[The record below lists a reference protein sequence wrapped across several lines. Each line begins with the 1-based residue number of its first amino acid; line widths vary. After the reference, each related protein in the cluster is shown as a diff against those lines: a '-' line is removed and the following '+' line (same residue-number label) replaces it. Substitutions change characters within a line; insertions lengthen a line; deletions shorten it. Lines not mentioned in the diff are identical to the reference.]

1 MTNKI
6 ILLLPLFLSS
16 CLCKTVTFRKEGDFP
31 AYVYIEEPERTE
43 AIYKCK
49 RDPYHQEIFAICHQE
64 IFAIPMVDKDNGI
77 WTFWLGEI
85 NKRYRLIVLSEEGEL
100 LSETSF
106 TPKEVKRVV
115 ISPDSVR
122 KE

>member
-1 MTNKI
+1 MMNKI

-16 CLCKTVTFRKEGDFP
+16 CLCKTVTFRKEGDFS
-31 AYVYIEEPERTE
+31 AYVYIEEPVRTPE

-49 RDPYHQEIFAICHQE
+49 RGPYHQE

-85 NKRYRLIVLSEEGEL
+85 NKRYRLIVLGEDGEL
-100 LSETSF
+100 LSETSVI
-106 TPKEVKRVV
+106 PKEVKSIV